1 MRISPVLARYIRKR
15 ATELM
20 VDECMIYTAGKPVLD
35 NTTGSVTRD
44 QGEIKYEGPCRV
56 WEVRGSGQTLIGDVQ
71 MNTDSTYLSIPWD
84 APLPE
89 SDDIITITKSV
100 DTDLVGRSVSI
111 TAITRGGGLRASRV
125 FTVQLQD
132 SEMAAW

>member
-1 MRISPVLARYIRKR
+1 
-15 ATELM
+15 
-20 VDECMIYTAGKPVLD
+20 
-35 NTTGSVTRD
+35 
-44 QGEIKYEGPCRV
+44 
-56 WEVRGSGQTLIGDVQ
+56 

-132 SEMAAW
+132 SELAAW